1 MTSKPDFDGV
11 AVAGQPGLLSEKRTL
26 LWKFR
31 SFADNDQKRDEYV
44 VGPALNCHGFS
55 WTLSVYPRGED
66 YSSEETEYIS
76 VHLYNE
82 SDKEVKATFTI
93 RVGEVSKTIE
103 IRKAMC
109 GDSRW
114 GIANFIKRDKVLTML
129 ENGDLLVEVDMQ
141 VFVENTHPLLPRSRL
156 ARGLLE
162 LLETGNGSD
171 VTFVVGEKTF
181 PAHFSILLAS
191 APILAEI
198 ARDTDSGNL
207 IPIKDVD
214 ASMFEALLRYSYGEE
229 IPPDDLMKRDARNVL
244 DIADQFGC
252 VNLKLVAESALVES
266 GINESTAA
274 ELLLFADAKSC
285 ALLKE
290 ATLTFIKANAKAVME
305 SPGWSEVNKSAS
317 ILTEVLKVAFAPKS
331 FATDGD
337 DFDEMAVGSL
347 RRKLQEE
354 GLSEDGTREMLV
366 KRLKRHHA
374 SE

>member
-11 AVAGQPGLLSEKRTL
+11 AVVGQRDLLSKKRTL
-26 LWKFR
+26 LWKFC
-31 SFADNDQKRDEYV
+31 SFEDNDQKRDEKV
-44 VGPALNCHGFS
+44 VGPDLNCHGIS
-55 WTLSVYPRGED
+55 WALSVYPRGDD

-76 VHLYNE
+76 VYLNNE
-82 SDKEVKATFTI
+82 SDKEVKVTFTL
-93 RVGEVSKTIE
+93 RVGDISTTVERQDIE
-103 IRKAMC
+103 DGC
-109 GDSRW
+109 GW
-114 GIANFIKRDKVLTML
+114 GVENFIKRDKVLTML
-129 ENGDLLVEVDMQ
+129 EDGDLLVEVDIQ
-141 VFVENTHPLLPRSRL
+141 VFVEKPHPLLPQSRL
-156 ARGLLE
+156 AHNQLE
-162 LLETGNGSD
+162 LLQTGKESD
-171 VTFVVGEKTF
+171 VTFLVKEKTF
-181 PAHFSILLAS
+181 PTHFSILLAS
-191 APILAEI
+191 APILADI
-198 ARDTDSGNL
+198 ARDTDSKTP

-214 ASMFEALLRYSYGEE
+214 SSMFEALLRYVYGEE
-229 IPPDDLMKRDARNVL
+229 PPPDDIMEKDARKVL
-244 DIADQFGC
+244 DVADRFGC

-305 SPGWSEVNKSAS
+305 SPDWSEVNKSAS

-337 DFDEMAVGSL
+337 DFDEMADGSL